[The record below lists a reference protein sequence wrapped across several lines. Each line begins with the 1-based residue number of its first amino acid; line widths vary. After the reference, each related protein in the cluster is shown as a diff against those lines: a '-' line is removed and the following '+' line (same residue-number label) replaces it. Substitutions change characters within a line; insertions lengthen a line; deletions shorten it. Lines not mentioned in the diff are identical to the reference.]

1 MKTDMYCRKC
11 GAENQ
16 DHAQFCKDCGAPL
29 RKVEVMVVKKR
40 KKKYMLWTALV
51 VVILA
56 TGIAGILIF
65 HEQKKEKEF
74 QINIRNGQK
83 YLEEM
88 EYKKAEACFQKAID
102 IDPKE
107 VKAYQ
112 GLAESY
118 EGLEDYE
125 KVIEVYEEAITL
137 IQNTKNSSEELK
149 EEEEKLYLDAIEF
162 YDKQGKGEEASN
174 VIEQMQEMNH
184 SEEGKNK
191 LTELQK
197 KLRYQA
203 YYNLILEYQERYGK
217 ETGQS
222 NSGILFGVWFASLRD
237 FDNNKEEELVLAYL
251 ADVQGEEDQIPRYV
265 VEVWGFNQGKIKQLY
280 VGKPYEYNSG
290 FHIITLAR
298 IENIDYIIEINAE
311 AGKREFTVWGCE
323 TEKKFTEIVRF
334 KEETKNQTEYSIN
347 NQIVSKEEYVAIKKK
362 WIEGQKEEYSF
373 SIAMPKGEIWQT
385 VESTLKILK
394 DGMDYNKKEKVTAE
408 QKIEI
413 DKLEEGYYSKTGQTE
428 NTYMSL
434 IKNDKGI
441 MCASVEYKKNE
452 ESETIYFEWKE
463 EKFEQVASTNDTLY
477 EIFLKPEENSLIFSL
492 KKAEEDIIQEVLEK
506 ENYLNHTTVILGLKN
521 YFDKKQFTML
531 SPTETYILPTD
542 GLRRSFYNELIEI
555 PISHEKGEEA
565 AYYAIVTTGAFE
577 APGEVSIY
585 SAEDMKEIEEK
596 GSFREKEPLE
606 EFSIYD
612 YYEFE

>member
-1 MKTDMYCRKC
+1 MYCRKC

-251 ADVQGEEDQIPRYV
+251 ADVQGEEEQIPRYV

-452 ESETIYFEWKE
+452 ESETIYPILFT
-463 EKFEQVASTNDTLY
+463 A
-477 EIFLKPEENSLIFSL
+477 KP
-492 KKAEEDIIQEVLEK
+492 
-506 ENYLNHTTVILGLKN
+506 
-521 YFDKKQFTML
+521 
-531 SPTETYILPTD
+531 
-542 GLRRSFYNELIEI
+542 
-555 PISHEKGEEA
+555 
-565 AYYAIVTTGAFE
+565 
-577 APGEVSIY
+577 
-585 SAEDMKEIEEK
+585 
-596 GSFREKEPLE
+596 
-606 EFSIYD
+606 
-612 YYEFE
+612 

>member
-1 MKTDMYCRKC
+1 MYCRKC

-251 ADVQGEEDQIPRYV
+251 ADVQGEEEQIPRYV

>member
-1 MKTDMYCRKC
+1 MYCRKC

-251 ADVQGEEDQIPRYV
+251 ADVQGEEEQIPRYV

-290 FHIITLAR
+290 LHIITLAR

>member
-1 MKTDMYCRKC
+1 MYCRKC

-251 ADVQGEEDQIPRYV
+251 ADVQGEEEQIPRYV

-290 FHIITLAR
+290 LHIITLAR

-373 SIAMPKGEIWQT
+373 SIAMPKGEIWKT

>member
-1 MKTDMYCRKC
+1 MYCRKC

-251 ADVQGEEDQIPRYV
+251 ADVQGEEEQIPRYV

-492 KKAEEDIIQEVLEK
+492 KKAEEGIIQEVLEK

>member
-1 MKTDMYCRKC
+1 MYR
-11 GAENQ
+11 E
-16 DHAQFCKDCGAPL
+16 
-29 RKVEVMVVKKR
+29 
-40 KKKYMLWTALV
+40 
-51 VVILA
+51 
-56 TGIAGILIF
+56 
-65 HEQKKEKEF
+65 
-74 QINIRNGQK
+74 
-83 YLEEM
+83 
-88 EYKKAEACFQKAID
+88 
-102 IDPKE
+102 
-107 VKAYQ
+107 
-112 GLAESY
+112 
-118 EGLEDYE
+118 
-125 KVIEVYEEAITL
+125 
-137 IQNTKNSSEELK
+137 
-149 EEEEKLYLDAIEF
+149 
-162 YDKQGKGEEASN
+162 
-174 VIEQMQEMNH
+174 
-184 SEEGKNK
+184 
-191 LTELQK
+191 
-197 KLRYQA
+197 
-203 YYNLILEYQERYGK
+203 
-217 ETGQS
+217 S

-251 ADVQGEEDQIPRYV
+251 ADVQGEEEQIPRYV

>member
-1 MKTDMYCRKC
+1 MYCRKC

-251 ADVQGEEDQIPRYV
+251 ADVQGEEQQIPRYV

-290 FHIITLAR
+290 LHIITLAR

>member
-1 MKTDMYCRKC
+1 MYCRKC

-251 ADVQGEEDQIPRYV
+251 ADVQGE
-265 VEVWGFNQGKIKQLY
+265 
-280 VGKPYEYNSG
+280 
-290 FHIITLAR
+290 
-298 IENIDYIIEINAE
+298 
-311 AGKREFTVWGCE
+311 
-323 TEKKFTEIVRF
+323 
-334 KEETKNQTEYSIN
+334 
-347 NQIVSKEEYVAIKKK
+347 
-362 WIEGQKEEYSF
+362 
-373 SIAMPKGEIWQT
+373 
-385 VESTLKILK
+385 
-394 DGMDYNKKEKVTAE
+394 
-408 QKIEI
+408 
-413 DKLEEGYYSKTGQTE
+413 
-428 NTYMSL
+428 
-434 IKNDKGI
+434 
-441 MCASVEYKKNE
+441 
-452 ESETIYFEWKE
+452 
-463 EKFEQVASTNDTLY
+463 
-477 EIFLKPEENSLIFSL
+477 
-492 KKAEEDIIQEVLEK
+492 
-506 ENYLNHTTVILGLKN
+506 
-521 YFDKKQFTML
+521 
-531 SPTETYILPTD
+531 
-542 GLRRSFYNELIEI
+542 
-555 PISHEKGEEA
+555 
-565 AYYAIVTTGAFE
+565 
-577 APGEVSIY
+577 
-585 SAEDMKEIEEK
+585 
-596 GSFREKEPLE
+596 
-606 EFSIYD
+606 
-612 YYEFE
+612 

>member
-1 MKTDMYCRKC
+1 MYCRKC

-29 RKVEVMVVKKR
+29 RKVEMPNVKK
-40 KKKYMLWTALV
+40 KQKKYILWTAVV

-56 TGIAGILIF
+56 AGIAGILIF

-83 YLEEM
+83 YLEQM

-137 IQNTKNSSEELK
+137 IQNTKSSSEELK
-149 EEEEKLYLDAIEF
+149 EEDEKLYLDAIEF

-251 ADVQGEEDQIPRYV
+251 ADVQGEEEQIPRYV

-373 SIAMPKGEIWQT
+373 SPAMPKGEIWQT

-434 IKNDKGI
+434 IKNDKGR

-452 ESETIYFEWKE
+452 KSETIYFEWKE
-463 EKFEQVASTNDTLY
+463 EKFEQIMSTDDASY
-477 EIFLKPEENSLIFSL
+477 EIFLKPEENSLSFSL
-492 KKAEEDIIQEVLEK
+492 KKEKEDIIQEVLEK

-521 YFDKKQFTML
+521 YFNKKQFTRL
-531 SPTETYILPTD
+531 SSMEKYILPTD

-555 PISHEKGEEA
+555 PISHENDEEP

-577 APGEVSIY
+577 VPGEVSIY
-585 SAEDMKEIEEK
+585 LAEDIKEIEEG

-612 YYEFE
+612 YYQFQ

>member
-1 MKTDMYCRKC
+1 MYCRKC

-251 ADVQGEEDQIPRYV
+251 ADVQGEEEQIPRYV

-323 TEKKFTEIVRF
+323 TEKKFTEILRF

>member
-1 MKTDMYCRKC
+1 MYCRKC

-29 RKVEVMVVKKR
+29 RKVEMPNVKK
-40 KKKYMLWTALV
+40 KQKKYILWTAVV

-56 TGIAGILIF
+56 AGIAGILIF

-83 YLEEM
+83 YLEQM

-137 IQNTKNSSEELK
+137 IQNTKSSSEELK
-149 EEEEKLYLDAIEF
+149 EEDEKLYLDAIEF
-162 YDKQGKGEEASN
+162 YDKQGKGEEVSN

-251 ADVQGEEDQIPRYV
+251 ADVQGEEEQIPRYV

-373 SIAMPKGEIWQT
+373 SPAMPKGEIWQT

-434 IKNDKGI
+434 IKNDKGR

-452 ESETIYFEWKE
+452 KSETIYFEWKE
-463 EKFEQVASTNDTLY
+463 EKFEQIMSTDDASY
-477 EIFLKPEENSLIFSL
+477 EIFLKPEENSLSFSL
-492 KKAEEDIIQEVLEK
+492 KKEKEDIIQEVLEK

-521 YFDKKQFTML
+521 YFNKKQFTRL
-531 SPTETYILPTD
+531 SSMEKYILPTD

-555 PISHEKGEEA
+555 PISHENDEEP

-577 APGEVSIY
+577 VPGEVSIY
-585 SAEDMKEIEEK
+585 LAEDIKEIEEG

-612 YYEFE
+612 YYQFQ